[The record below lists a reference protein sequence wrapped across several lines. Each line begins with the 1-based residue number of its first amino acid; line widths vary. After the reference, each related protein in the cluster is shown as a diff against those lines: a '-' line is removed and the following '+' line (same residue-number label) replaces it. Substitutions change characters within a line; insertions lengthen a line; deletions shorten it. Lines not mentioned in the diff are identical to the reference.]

1 MDQAARLRE
10 LVESKSEKNQSF
22 KVITV
27 SSGKGGVGKS
37 NFVVN
42 LAISLKSKGKNVAIL
57 DADFGMANIDILLGI
72 TSHYNIYDILKK
84 DKSILDIM
92 VETSEGIKII
102 PGGSGISKLSN
113 LTEDEENLIV
123 KEFDKLSDIDVLII
137 DTGAGIGH
145 NVINFIRMADDV
157 IIITNS
163 EPTSIA
169 DAYGLIKVTSK
180 SVLEDKLS
188 VIVNRALDSREA
200 DETYRKIST
209 TSKKFLG
216 VNLKYLGYILEDQS
230 VSLAVRKQE
239 PFVKSFPK
247 AKASKCVEV
256 ISGRIIGEVGNNVNS
271 SVKGY
276 ISRLFNLMRG

>member
-10 LVESKSEKNQSF
+10 LVETKMEKSGSF

-42 LAISLKSKGKNVAIL
+42 LAVCLNRNGKRVAIL
-57 DADFGMANIDILLGI
+57 DADFGMANIDILLGVN
-72 TSHYNIYDILKK
+72 SYYNIYDILKK
-84 DKSILDIM
+84 DKSILDII

-113 LTEDEENLIV
+113 LTQVEEDLIIR
-123 KEFDKLSDIDVLII
+123 EFDKLSAIDVLII
-137 DTGAGIGH
+137 DTGAGIGN
-145 NVINFIRMADDV
+145 NVINFIKMADDV
-157 IIITNS
+157 IIVTNS

-169 DAYGLIKVTSK
+169 DAYGLIKVTSQNNI
-180 SVLEDKLS
+180 EDKLS
-188 VIVNRALDSREA
+188 IVVNRAIDSREA

-209 TSKKFLG
+209 TSKKFLD

-230 VSLAVRKQE
+230 VSLAVRKQK
-239 PFVKSFPK
+239 PFVNLYPK
-247 AKASKCVEV
+247 AKASKCMEIINRRVLGDTG
-256 ISGRIIGEVGNNVNS
+256 ISKSS

-276 ISRLFNLMRG
+276 ISRLFNIMRG